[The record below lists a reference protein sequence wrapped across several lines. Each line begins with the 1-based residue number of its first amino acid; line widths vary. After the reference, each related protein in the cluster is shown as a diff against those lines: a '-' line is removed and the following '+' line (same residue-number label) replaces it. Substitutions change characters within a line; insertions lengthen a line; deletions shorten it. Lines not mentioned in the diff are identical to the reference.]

1 MIRLLIGSSS
11 ATNTRILSAAGG
23 GLLELI
29 ETSVGAV
36 EEVEGDWS
44 MLPFASLGELGAPE

>member
-1 MIRLLIGSSS
+1 MMRLLIGSSS

-29 ETSVGAV
+29 ENSVGAV
-36 EEVEGDWS
+36 EEVEGD
-44 MLPFASLGELGAPE
+44 